1 MALRAEHVG
10 PDVGGPPD
18 EPSTPVADAYRLLA
32 RLSVGAVETHAGSSP
47 DTTGPGQPTGTDG
60 ARLDPAVLLVDDVSA
75 AGLSY
80 LSTVLGAL
88 DQDGPLAPT
97 TVETARLGVE
107 STLRGET
114 GTDPAALEP
123 WTLPERREP
132 DLTSV
137 GADLRSAAQA
147 VGSLASVVGADD
159 PTVALLHRTVLT
171 MGGQDMSVPERHDLA
186 AHIWTSAQESL
197 AGIDLGDD
205 QPVTVTAHRTNLP
218 LTVHNGGTRT
228 LDVVV
233 RLESTDLELEGQT
246 TVPLRLAPGDRVD
259 LNVPVE
265 ISRAG
270 DFRLRTRVT
279 SPDGQLQLAERLV
292 TVRSTAI
299 SGVGVVLSLGA
310 LVFLFVWWG
319 RQVRRKRRQRRP
331 VTAAVVAPPSPVAIP
346 VPHQPVD
353 EPVP

>member
-1 MALRAEHVG
+1 
-10 PDVGGPPD
+10 
-18 EPSTPVADAYRLLA
+18 
-32 RLSVGAVETHAGSSP
+32 
-47 DTTGPGQPTGTDG
+47 
-60 ARLDPAVLLVDDVSA
+60 
-75 AGLSY
+75 
-80 LSTVLGAL
+80 
-88 DQDGPLAPT
+88 
-97 TVETARLGVE
+97 
-107 STLRGET
+107 
-114 GTDPAALEP
+114 
-123 WTLPERREP
+123 
-132 DLTSV
+132 
-137 GADLRSAAQA
+137 
-147 VGSLASVVGADD
+147 
-159 PTVALLHRTVLT
+159 
-171 MGGQDMSVPERHDLA
+171 MSVPERHDLA
-186 AHIWTSAQESL
+186 AHVWTSAQESL

-246 TVPLRLAPGDRVD
+246 AVPLRLAPGDRVD

-319 RQVRRKRRQRRP
+319 RQVRRKRRQRQP
-331 VTAAVVAPPSPVAIP
+331 ATAAVVAPPQPVAIP